1 MGGGM
6 SYNPYA
12 GIQRIALELSNR
24 CVNAREHARCP
35 AHFKIDDA
43 PANLPTRHVAHV
55 FETMKAHVPNF
66 KGFVY
71 FHLYNEPL
79 ADPRLMSFVAMA
91 KKALPHALIQ
101 ITTSG
106 WNLDQ
111 TLLDELAAAGA
122 RAVRVSIYDKPT
134 LNRVSHLREP
144 KGLKLIHDGKAPM
157 DWRGTLRMD
166 IPAVYDA
173 KPTSQGKR
181 CRAPL
186 RQLCIGH
193 DGRVILC
200 CQDWARTVTFGSLDQ
215 LSLDAILHQD
225 SVAIAYANLLRG
237 NRLYDICK
245 RCYHDD

>member
-6 SYNPYA
+6 IWNPYA
-12 GIQRIALELSNR
+12 GIQRVAFELSNR
-24 CVNAREHARCP
+24 CVNAKEHARCP
-35 AHFKIDDA
+35 AHLKVGDP
-43 PANLPTRHVAHV
+43 PANLPARHVSHV
-55 FETMKAHVPNF
+55 LETMRKNVPGF

-79 ADPRLMSFVAMA
+79 ADPRLLGFVGLASA
-91 KKALPHALIQ
+91 ALPYALIQ

-122 RAVRVSIYDKPT
+122 RAVRVSIYDKVT
-134 LNRVSHLREP
+134 LDRVKGLRQP
-144 KGLKLIHDGKAPM
+144 KGLKLIHDAKAPE
-157 DWRGTLRMD
+157 DWRGTLRKD

-173 KPTSQGKR
+173 VSTATGKR

-193 DGRVILC
+193 DGQVLLC
-200 CQDWARTVTFGSLDQ
+200 CQDWARTVTFGSLNKQ
-215 LSLDAILHQD
+215 SLDDILHQD
-225 SVAIAYANLLRG
+225 SVVIAYTNLSKG
-237 NRLYDICK
+237 NRLYDVCK
-245 RCYHDD
+245 GCPHVD